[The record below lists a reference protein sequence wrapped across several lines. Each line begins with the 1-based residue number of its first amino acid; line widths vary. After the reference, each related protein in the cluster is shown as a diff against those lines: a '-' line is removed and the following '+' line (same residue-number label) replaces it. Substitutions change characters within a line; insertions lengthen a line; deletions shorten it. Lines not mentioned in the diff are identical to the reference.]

1 MVKVKGTNN
10 PAAIMTK
17 HVDNETLTRHMG
29 TLELERRKDRHCLN
43 PITAKD
49 EGDRE
54 KVEQVREGKRVKTQ
68 GNKRVHWGMN
78 PPLP

>member
-1 MVKVKGTNN
+1 
-10 PAAIMTK
+10 MTK

-29 TLELERRKDRHCLN
+29 TLELERRKDIHYLN

-54 KVEQVREGKRVKTQ
+54 KVEQVREDKRAK
-68 GNKRVHWGMN
+68 GNKKVHWG
-78 PPLP
+78 